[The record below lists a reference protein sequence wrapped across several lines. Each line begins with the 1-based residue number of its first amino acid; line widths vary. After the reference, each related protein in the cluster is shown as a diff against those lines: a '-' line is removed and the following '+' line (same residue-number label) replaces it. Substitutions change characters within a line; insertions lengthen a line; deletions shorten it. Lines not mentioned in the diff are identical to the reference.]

1 MKRQPRA
8 WIVLAAIA
16 ATAIAATAGC
26 AEQAATT
33 APSPVVLATLGAN
46 TKTLLTHHA
55 KAHATPHAKAR
66 HRSGPTA
73 TRTNPAPSSSAATT
87 PGSAS
92 TPGSGTTPAATPTP
106 STDPTTA
113 APPPASGTC
122 TTSSTS
128 GECGPYSD
136 PQIEGLGSGNQNKLQ
151 VGNNIWAPVTGASQ
165 TLYASSP
172 ADWHVI
178 ANMPSGNTSVV
189 SYPSLSV
196 DFHLENSGGTWYEQP
211 LTNFK
216 SMVSSF
222 SETMNA
228 TGATS
233 AWAAYDIWLNN
244 GNNEVMIQHDF
255 ANNGACTA
263 IATATF
269 GGSNGVPA
277 QPWHLCKFGSEQVW
291 KLGENDNSKIN
302 EQSGSV
308 DILGMLTWMENHGDL
323 PANSTIGLLGYGWEI
338 CSTGGKNEDFQVN
351 SFSITT

>member
-1 MKRQPRA
+1 MIRLPRHG
-8 WIVLAAIA
+8 IMLAAIA

-26 AEQAATT
+26 AGQASMAS
-33 APSPVVLATLGAN
+33 SPVVLGTLP
-46 TKTLLTHHA
+46 THHS
-55 KAHATPHAKAR
+55 KPHDTPRQKTR
-66 HRSGPTA
+66 HDPSPTKSPS
-73 TRTNPAPSSSAATT
+73 TSSSGTPDPTT
-87 PGSAS
+87 A
-92 TPGSGTTPAATPTP
+92 TTPAATPTP

-113 APPPASGTC
+113 APPPPQSGTC
-122 TTSSTS
+122 TTSAAT

-136 PQIEGLGSGNQNKLQ
+136 PQIEGLGSGNQDKLQ
-151 VGNNIWAPVTGASQ
+151 VGNNIWAAVSGASQ

-196 DFHLENSGGTWYEQP
+196 DFHLENSSGTWYEPP

-216 SMVSSF
+216 TMVSSV

-228 TGATS
+228 TSSTS

-255 ANNGACTA
+255 ADNGACTA
-263 IATATF
+263 VATATF
-269 GGSNGVPA
+269 GGSNGVPV
-277 QPWHLCKFGSEQVW
+277 QPWHLCQFGSEQVW
-291 KLGENDNSKIN
+291 KLGVNDNSKVN
-302 EQSGSV
+302 EQSGNV

-338 CSTGGKNEDFQVN
+338 CSTGGKNETFQVN